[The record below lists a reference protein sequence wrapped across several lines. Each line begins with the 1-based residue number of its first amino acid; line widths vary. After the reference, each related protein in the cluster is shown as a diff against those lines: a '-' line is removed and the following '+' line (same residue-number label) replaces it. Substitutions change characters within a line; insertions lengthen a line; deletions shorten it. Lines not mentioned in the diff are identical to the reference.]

1 MCFVGAGRAGMSLA
15 AVLSKHCADVS
26 VSVTDI
32 DYVALSSWK
41 LHSAPF
47 FEPNLNALVE
57 SCSNLSFVSNL
68 SSAVAKADV
77 VFVCLDCAPKVSG
90 VGAGCVMDLSSWD
103 QAARLIA
110 SCDGPLS
117 QIIVECSTV
126 PVHTSTTVQQILA
139 ANAPNRKFEVL
150 CLPSFM
156 AGGSAVQ
163 SWEDGLLF
171 LLGSE
176 KSPSAI
182 AAADVVAGILSRW
195 IQPSRIVRTNLWSA
209 ELSKMALN
217 AYKAQRI
224 AATFAVSALAER
236 TGAIVDDVM
245 KCVGQDSRLGS
256 SCMYS
261 KQSNFSAL
269 FHCHGHLVLFFFS
282 YTCVSSHIRVG
293 NQVLDLVVHTCC
305 RTCTRS
311 FICASTSIC
320 MTKQRT
326 GVLFCRWTSS
336 SVAGWLRLL

>member
-1 MCFVGAGRAGMSLA
+1 MVQNVCFVGAGRAGMSLA

-77 VFVCLDCAPKVSG
+77 VFVCLDCSPKVSG

-103 QAARLIA
+103 QAARVIA

-261 KQSNFSAL
+261 KQSHFSLL
-269 FHCHGHLVLFFFS
+269 FDCHGHLFLYFFS
-282 YTCVSSHIRVG
+282 YIRVG
-293 NQVLDLVVHTCC
+293 NQVLDFVVHICC

-326 GVLFCRWTSS
+326 GVLFWRWTSS
-336 SVAGWLRLL
+336 SVAG